1 MNNIKKLLIHDINKE
16 KASTLIMTLSSQDAL
31 QDPPPP
37 TDVYTSLS
45 VPSSASRFTRY
56 AWFVLGYLG
65 LVILWGA
72 WVRISGS
79 GAGCGAHWPTCN
91 GVVVPL
97 NPTLETLIEYTHRLT
112 SGLSLPLVFV
122 LVGWSFRRFPAGSG
136 VRGASLGALF
146 FLLTEAALGAG
157 LVKFELVAGDTS
169 VARAVTASFHLVN
182 TFALSAFSALVA
194 WWSNPEHTGASFH
207 PRLKNKGSAWLIPA
221 LVALIFTS
229 MTGAITA
236 LGDTLFP
243 TSVFTEQGLVAHLA
257 EQVSASTHFLVQLR
271 IVHPIVAV
279 LTSVYL
285 LIALPQLA
293 GFDGHR
299 RLVNGLEI
307 ALVALGF
314 VNILLAAPAWMQLVH
329 LLSALTVWLSVFL
342 LWVRTQSQATE
353 RQTAH

>member
-1 MNNIKKLLIHDINKE
+1 M
-16 KASTLIMTLSSQDAL
+16 SS
-31 QDPPPP
+31 
-37 TDVYTSLS
+37 S
-45 VPSSASRFTRY
+45 SRFTRY
-56 AWFVLGYLG
+56 AWFVLGYLV

-112 SGLSLPLVFV
+112 SGLSLPFVFV
-122 LVGWSFRRFPAGSG
+122 LVAWAFKRFPAGAG
-136 VRGASLGALF
+136 VRGATLGTLF

-169 VARAVTASFHLVN
+169 VARAITASFHLIN
-182 TFALSAFSALVA
+182 TFALGAFSALAA
-194 WWSNPEHTGASFH
+194 WWSLPQHRGQDFK
-207 PRLKNKGSAWLIPA
+207 PRLKSQGTAWLGPA
-221 LVALIFTS
+221 FVALILTS
-229 MTGAITA
+229 MSGAITA

-243 TSVFTEQGLVAHLA
+243 TSVFTEQGLVAHVA
-257 EQVSASTHFLVQLR
+257 EQVSATTHFLVQLR

-285 LIALPQLA
+285 LFALPQIQ

-299 RLVNGLEI
+299 QWASGLVVTQ
-307 ALVALGF
+307 VAFGF
-314 VNILLAAPAWMQLVH
+314 LNILLAAPAWMQLVH
-329 LLSALTVWLSVFL
+329 LLMALGVWLSVFL
-342 LWVRTQSQATE
+342 LWVRTQSPEEKSAG
-353 RQTAH
+353 

>member
-1 MNNIKKLLIHDINKE
+1 MMPSLEKNISM
-16 KASTLIMTLSSQDAL
+16 ST
-31 QDPPPP
+31 P
-37 TDVYTSLS
+37 TS
-45 VPSSASRFTRY
+45 SRFTRY
-56 AWFVLGYLG
+56 AWFVLGYLVF
-65 LVILWGA
+65 VILWGA

-112 SGLSLPLVFV
+112 SGLSLPFVFV
-122 LVGWSFRRFPAGSG
+122 LVGWAFKRFPAGSG
-136 VRGASLGALF
+136 VRGAALGTLF

-157 LVKFELVAGDTS
+157 LVKFELVAGDVS
-169 VARAVTASFHLVN
+169 IARAVTASFHLVN

-194 WWSNPEHTGASFH
+194 WWSIPEHTGTSFR
-207 PRLKNKGSAWLIPA
+207 PQWMNKGSAWLVPA
-221 LVALIFTS
+221 IIALILTS

-243 TSVFTEQGLVAHLA
+243 TSVFTEQGLVAHLT

-285 LIALPQLA
+285 LILLPQLS
-293 GFDGHR
+293 GFEGHR
-299 RLVNGLEI
+299 RLINGLVI
-307 ALVALGF
+307 TQVVFGF
-314 VNILLAAPAWMQLVH
+314 VNILLAAPTWMQLVH
-329 LLSALTVWLSVFL
+329 LFMALGVWISVFV
-342 LWVRTQSQATE
+342 LWVRTQSKGESTLS
-353 RQTAH
+353 